1 MSEFTNLDLKKAR
14 ESLKMPRWKLA
25 ALVSVSE
32 STLERWETG
41 ETLPHPDEVDRIADA
56 LGDPLIWHRWMLSNY
71 DSYRRRYI
79 GSDDYSLPVMAM
91 KLRHEMDDV
100 RALQDALERDA
111 VDGRVD
117 DQQLLGR
124 SVAELKQM
132 IQAGAELLQRLTMQ
146 LKEGG
151 S

>member
-1 MSEFTNLDLKKAR
+1 MSEFTNTELKKAR

-25 ALVSVSE
+25 AAVNVSE
-32 STLERWETG
+32 STLERWENG

-56 LGDPLIWHRWMLSNY
+56 LGDPMIWHRWMLSNY

-79 GSDDYSLPVMAM
+79 GSDDYTLPVMAM

-111 VDGRVD
+111 LDGRVD

-124 SVAELKQM
+124 AVAELKQM
-132 IQAGAELLQRLTMQ
+132 IQAGTELLQRLTMQ

-151 S
+151 